1 MLSSILT
8 PCGLF
13 CVNSDRR
20 FPWNLCQLFLFYF
33 IFFSVLPTPLNS
45 EIVGFYRIDA
55 GRYMLEESPFIARS
69 ISRIPLLP
77 GMCQVGIRHCWGM
90 GKTDFPPTFSCPF
103 LFEIS
108 NDDGDGY
115 HTSPFQ
121 CCCWHESILQ
131 SSPEELKTMLT
142 QNLAGQTMRLLGDW
156 GTCGFTHRQIHIN
169 IPRDSPLAEER
180 WSNICGTDEPLTKTK
195 CRLSSTIRYHWQ
207 QKLESVRF
215 SCASATSLSF
225 PERKK
230 SMFWLFPR
238 FPVSSSQTLINM
250 HNSYQQFTKPLTCD
264 W

>member
-1 MLSSILT
+1 
-8 PCGLF
+8 
-13 CVNSDRR
+13 
-20 FPWNLCQLFLFYF
+20 
-33 IFFSVLPTPLNS
+33 
-45 EIVGFYRIDA
+45 
-55 GRYMLEESPFIARS
+55 MLEESPFIARS

-115 HTSPFQ
+115 HTNPFQ

-142 QNLAGQTMRLLGDW
+142 QNLAGQTMRFMEIDSLEIGVPVVLHTGKFID
-156 GTCGFTHRQIHIN
+156 

-180 WSNICGTDEPLTKTK
+180 WSNVCGTDEPSTKTK